1 MAGTRADKLG
11 GVGRRLTKIYIAGK
25 ITGDEGYREKFR
37 RAAETVSG
45 MGCIP
50 LNPAEQPEGMA
61 AQDYMRMCFAMIDI
75 ADAVLFLPDWRG
87 SPGAMLEKAYCEYIQ
102 KPHVFAAGEAEAS
115 KALTAERA
123 EAAEAKENMESAMR
137 ALEQV
142 RAELEQVRAELKE
155 EHIRRLEEQM
165 EVRNLEKVL
174 AGRLL
179 AEWKERKVP
188 RTPLGQD
195 AETCKRWMCDG
206 DCPAWMAC
214 LGKLGPREQIREL
227 MEAMGY
233 AGGTV

>member
-87 SPGAMLEKAYCEYIQ
+87 SPGAMLEK
-102 KPHVFAAGEAEAS
+102 
-115 KALTAERA
+115 
-123 EAAEAKENMESAMR
+123 
-137 ALEQV
+137 
-142 RAELEQVRAELKE
+142 
-155 EHIRRLEEQM
+155 
-165 EVRNLEKVL
+165 VL

>member
-1 MAGTRADKLG
+1 MNVCEFCGKEIPRGRLCAKHLAMRVLLPVRYWQMVAKNANEAAIRERMELEYEQQRRTEAD
-11 GVGRRLTKIYIAGK
+11 
-25 ITGDEGYREKFR
+25 
-37 RAAETVSG
+37 
-45 MGCIP
+45 
-50 LNPAEQPEGMA
+50 
-61 AQDYMRMCFAMIDI
+61 
-75 ADAVLFLPDWRG
+75 
-87 SPGAMLEKAYCEYIQ
+87 
-102 KPHVFAAGEAEAS
+102 
-115 KALTAERA
+115 KALTAERT
-123 EAAEAKENMESAMR
+123 EAGEVKENMESAMR

-142 RAELEQVRAELKE
+142 RVELKE

-188 RTPLGQD
+188 RTPLGQET
-195 AETCKRWMCDG
+195 ETCKRWMCDG

>member
-1 MAGTRADKLG
+1 MN
-11 GVGRRLTKIYIAGK
+11 VCEFCGREIPRGRLCTKHLAMRVLLPVRYWQMVAKNANEAAI
-25 ITGDEGYREKFR
+25 RER
-37 RAAETVSG
+37 MEMEYEQQRSAEV
-45 MGCIP
+45 
-50 LNPAEQPEGMA
+50 
-61 AQDYMRMCFAMIDI
+61 
-75 ADAVLFLPDWRG
+75 V
-87 SPGAMLEKAYCEYIQ
+87 
-102 KPHVFAAGEAEAS
+102 

-137 ALEQV
+137 ALE
-142 RAELEQVRAELKE
+142 LVRAELKE

-227 MEAMGY
+227 TEAMGY

>member
-1 MAGTRADKLG
+1 MNVCEFCGKEIPRGRLCAKHLAMRVLLPARYWQAVAESANEAAIRERMELEYEQQRRTEAD
-11 GVGRRLTKIYIAGK
+11 
-25 ITGDEGYREKFR
+25 
-37 RAAETVSG
+37 
-45 MGCIP
+45 
-50 LNPAEQPEGMA
+50 
-61 AQDYMRMCFAMIDI
+61 
-75 ADAVLFLPDWRG
+75 
-87 SPGAMLEKAYCEYIQ
+87 
-102 KPHVFAAGEAEAS
+102 

-174 AGRLL
+174 A
-179 AEWKERKVP
+179 EWKERKVP